1 MLFEIFEVASTVIE
15 MVEVVDGP
23 GEFWPVHASYIETS
37 IVVEATHEKAF
48 TRVLRKLNPGAV
60 VIGEFTCKA
69 DGC

>member
-1 MLFEIFEVASTVIE
+1 MLFEVLETVSTVIE

-23 GEFWPVHASYIETS
+23 GEFWPVHASNIETV
-37 IVVEATHEKAF
+37 IVVEVMKERAF
-48 TRVLRKLNPGAV
+48 TRVLRKLNPGAI